1 MTLGLAA
8 RGVPGRSA
16 ACPAT
21 PSVQHSGSGPRPA
34 TVPVAEDDA
43 AILLTLEAILSSEG
57 YRVVTVVDGLEAVAR
72 YAGGQSA

>member
-1 MTLGLAA
+1 MTLGSAA

-21 PSVQHSGSGPRPA
+21 PSVQHLGSGPRPA
-34 TVPVAEDDA
+34 TVLVAEDDA
-43 AILLTLEAILSSEG
+43 AIRLTLEVVLSSEG
-57 YRVVTVVDGLEAVAR
+57 YGVVTAVDGLEAVAR